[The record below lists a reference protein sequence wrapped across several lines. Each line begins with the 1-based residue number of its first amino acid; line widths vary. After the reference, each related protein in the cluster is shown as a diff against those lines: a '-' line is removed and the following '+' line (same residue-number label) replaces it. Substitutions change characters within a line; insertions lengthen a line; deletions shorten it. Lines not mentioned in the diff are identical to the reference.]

1 MTGIF
6 HALKY
11 MGNYKKYVSLNIIS
25 NMLFAVTSS
34 SVLILV
40 APFLDLLF
48 KYSEEEVQGILSSSL
63 PPFEW
68 KTESLNLGIKY
79 YLATLIQAGGKPLAL
94 IYMCIVVWLLTF
106 LKNLFRYSAMYFI
119 APIRNG
125 VVYDL
130 RNKMYAHAIRI
141 QASSMNNEKKGDI
154 LSRMSNDVNEI
165 EWSIMQTVEMIFREP
180 LILMI
185 ISGMM
190 FFISWK
196 LTLYM
201 LLLMPFALIS
211 IRLIAVFLKRKAGE
225 ARVLL
230 ADVMSRMEESLQN
243 FKIIKAFG
251 REKYFTEKFFQENKK
266 FRDKSIQ
273 VYRLT
278 DLGSPLNE
286 VIVVSILMIIL
297 YSGGSMVFRGE
308 LESALFIT
316 YFGLASQLIPPVKQ
330 LSQAYANI
338 QKGKAAEK
346 RINEILNL
354 PQENMESSGLSLAE
368 DLKTGIRFDGV
379 SFTYPGRKE
388 AALNNITLEIQKGKM
403 LALVGQSGSGK
414 TTLTECILK
423 LYEPQLG
430 SIFWN
435 DKNYREINTSS
446 LRSKISLVS
455 QEILLFNDSV
465 FNNITFGDSVYTPA
479 DVEQA
484 AKLAH
489 AHDFIMRLPQGYMTP
504 IGDRGNL
511 LSGGQKQRLSL
522 ARALLRKPS
531 LLILDEA
538 TSALDPESENAIRE
552 ALSEIRKTTTII
564 IIAHRLSTIR
574 DADEIVMM
582 HDGEIVCSG
591 NHDELIEKSPEYK
604 KWFSQ
609 QTEK

>member
-1 MTGIF
+1 
-6 HALKY
+6 
-11 MGNYKKYVSLNIIS
+11 MGQYKKFVTLNILS
-25 NMLFAVTSS
+25 NILFAITSS
-34 SVLILV
+34 LVLILV

-48 KYSEEEVQGILSSSL
+48 KYSDKEVHHILSS
-63 PPFEW
+63 PPPSFQW
-68 KTESLNLGIKY
+68 NSESINLGIKY

-94 IYMCIVVWLLTF
+94 IYMCIAVWLLTF
-106 LKNLFRYSAMYFI
+106 LKNFFRYAAMYFI

-141 QASSMNNEKKGDI
+141 HASSMNNEKKGDI
-154 LSRMSNDVNEI
+154 LSRMTNDVNEI

-180 LILMI
+180 LILI
-185 ISGMM
+185 LISGMM

-225 ARVLL
+225 ARILL

-251 REKYFTEKFFQENKK
+251 REIYFTEKFMQENKK

-286 VIVVSILMIIL
+286 VIVISILMIIL

-346 RINEILNL
+346 RIHEILNL
-354 PQENMESSGLSLAE
+354 PQENIQSPGLSVADE
-368 DLKTGIRFDGV
+368 LKTGICFKGV
-379 SFTYPGRKE
+379 SFSYPGRKE
-388 AALNNITLEIQKGKM
+388 PALNNITLEIQKGKM

-423 LYEPQLG
+423 LYEPQKG
-430 SIFWN
+430 AIFWN
-435 DKNYREINTSS
+435 DKNYKEINTSS
-446 LRSKISLVS
+446 IRNKISLVS

-465 FNNITFGDSVYTPA
+465 FNNITFGDTFYTPA
-479 DVEQA
+479 QVEEA

-522 ARALLRKPS
+522 ARALLRKPEI
-531 LLILDEA
+531 LILDEA

-552 ALSEIRKTTTII
+552 ALSEIRNTTTII
-564 IIAHRLSTIR
+564 IIAHRLNTIR

-582 HDGEIVCSG
+582 HEGEILCTG
-591 NHDELIEKSPEYK
+591 NHSELLEKSPEYR
-604 KWFSQ
+604 KWFDT
-609 QTEK
+609 QTEM